1 MTPEDRTHLAA
12 THDATVRIE
21 AQLGMLMDLPPRVRA
36 LERFRVWVQTGVAA
50 AVAGVGLLMGLPF
63 NPDV

>member
-1 MTPEDRTHLAA
+1 MTPEDRTKLAA

-36 LERFRVWVQTGVAA
+36 LERFRTWVQTGVAIIITGA
-50 AVAGVGLLMGLPF
+50 GLLIGLPF
-63 NPDV
+63 NSDA